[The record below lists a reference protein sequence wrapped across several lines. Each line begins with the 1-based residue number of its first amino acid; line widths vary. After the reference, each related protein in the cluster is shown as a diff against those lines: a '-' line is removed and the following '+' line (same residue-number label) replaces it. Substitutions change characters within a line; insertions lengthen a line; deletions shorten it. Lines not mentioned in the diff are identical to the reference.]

1 VVFIGVLQSKTF
13 QKSSITGQSFISLF
27 EGICRIGREND
38 IWLFVVLARQIWLRR
53 NKYIHEGLFA
63 HPDTLVR
70 QAYNSLEEY
79 DAACSRE
86 GMMQELNGTGNGK
99 LLRMGSTKQNRMLH

>member
-1 VVFIGVLQSKTF
+1 M
-13 QKSSITGQSFISLF
+13 
-27 EGICRIGREND
+27 
-38 IWLFVVLARQIWLRR
+38 WLRR

-70 QAYNSLEEY
+70 QAYNSLEKY
-79 DAACSRE
+79 DATCSK